1 MSRVIKDS
9 SLFAVYDPDSG
20 RENLYHLSAELLFN
34 DISYTIENEL
44 LDFLSVEVLPPSL
57 AFKGGHLSLS
67 DNTLFYTPASIPES
81 YGENEVIVINDYV
94 NYLGDVV
101 VQANVGTQ
109 EQVNQYYTPVI
120 NTNEVY
126 RRALGVDA
134 ESEFGI
140 TYDSEPDPTRIQS
153 IKADKFVATDHLAPD
168 VLFGQRNGEYSDS
181 STLNDLR
188 LIRDSLDT
196 KISTNAE
203 YIQAVVNYVRA
214 NEDLQRGGSYYTV
227 ADPTLYTDVNDTSAG
242 LIPTRE
248 THTNDEGDDLT
259 APTFV
264 VSWADG
270 ESNLTY
276 NTVTR
281 IRVHES
287 VYRTTD
293 DDGNVVESIY
303 DYSKYITGSYFT
315 IDNNGEA
322 YVYEITGHI
331 PSADPLKCEKIEIGS
346 TGEYFYQF
354 EVVSVQSGNVQIPNP
369 PSLELVRF
377 FTEETGINVG
387 EADQRYVFTT
397 GDVMSGGLTFEDV
410 GQPITIKNG
419 NDDKLVISV
428 DGVVNQED
436 VNDNLFDGNLVNRKN
451 LNDAISAQ
459 DTVNDGKY
467 VLKSGDTMS
476 GTLQMGTGAEIRMS
490 DSTAIKTRVL
500 DSGNNSNLS
509 IKRDG
514 ATKLLI
520 GTNSVDFAVDA
531 KLYSGKNLEFTAGGG
546 SKIILQNGVGFYS
559 GTNHIMHTGGSGMQ
573 YLGAYSVDTHIA
585 TKKNVDD
592 IGVRVEVLEE
602 DPVTKTYVDLLIEGL
617 KDDIDD
623 VVGPPGPPGTPGS
636 TGGPGPAGNPGPPG
650 PPGSRGPTGPTGP
663 KGPTGP
669 TGSVN
674 IDYKITK
681 SGNYYYISSV

>member
-1 MSRVIKDS
+1 
-9 SLFAVYDPDSG
+9 
-20 RENLYHLSAELLFN
+20 LLFN

-44 LDFLSVEVLPPSL
+44 LDFLSVTVLPPSL
-57 AFKGGHLSLS
+57 AFKGGHLSIS
-67 DNTLFYTPASIPES
+67 DNTLFFTPASIPEA
-81 YGENEVIVINDYV
+81 YGENEVIVVNDYV

-109 EQVNQYYTPVI
+109 EQVNQYYTPVV

-134 ESEFGI
+134 ESEYGI

-168 VLFGQRNGEYSDS
+168 VLLGQRNGDYSDS

-188 LIRDSLDT
+188 LIRDNLNT
-196 KISTNAE
+196 KISINAE
-203 YIQAVVNYVRA
+203 YIQSIVDYVRA
-214 NEDLQRGGSYYTV
+214 NEELQRGGAYYTV

-248 THTNDEGDDLT
+248 THTNDEGDDIT

-270 ESNLTY
+270 ESNLNY

-293 DDGNVVESIY
+293 DDGNLVESIY
-303 DYSKYITGSYFT
+303 DYRKYITGSYFT
-315 IDNNGEA
+315 IDNNGES

-397 GDVMSGGLTFEDV
+397 GDVMSGGLSFNDV

-419 NDDKLVISV
+419 NVDKLVISN
-428 DGVVNQED
+428 DGVVNQVD
-436 VNDNLFDGNLVNRKN
+436 VNDNLLDGNLVNRKN
-451 LNDAISAQ
+451 LTDAVDGLGVISE
-459 DTVNDGKY
+459 GKY
-467 VLKSGDTMS
+467 L
-476 GTLQMGTGAEIRMS
+476 
-490 DSTAIKTRVL
+490 RV
-500 DSGNNSNLS
+500 D
-509 IKRDG
+509 
-514 ATKLLI
+514 
-520 GTNSVDFAVDA
+520 GTNSYQAQSLNFTPPDTTARVNLNTNATQGIALTVGNSYILHA
-531 KLYSGKNLEFTAGGG
+531 NSNSVASSKPIEIKNNNGLRFAGG
-546 SKIILQNGVGFYS
+546 NG
-559 GTNHIMHTGGSGMQ
+559 TKLDI
-573 YLGAYSVDTHIA
+573 LGAHWGMLSHDGDYQIQWGVNGIHLFEPLSMDGNGSTTGLQRIINMADPVNSQDA
-585 TKKNVDD
+585 VTKKYVDD
-592 IGVRVEVLEE
+592 
-602 DPVTKTYVDLLIEGL
+602 LIAELDQEIQGFT
-617 KDDIDD
+617 
-623 VVGPPGPPGTPGS
+623 GPPGPPGTPGS
-636 TGGPGPAGNPGPPG
+636 NGGPGPAGNPGPPG
-650 PPGSRGPTGPTGP
+650 PPGTPGSRGPGGPPGP
-663 KGPTGP
+663 PGP

-674 IDYKITK
+674 ISYKITK
-681 SGNYYYISSV
+681 DGDYYYISSV

>member
-57 AFKGGHLSLS
+57 AFKGGHLSIS
-67 DNTLFYTPASIPES
+67 DNTLFFTPASIPEA
-81 YGENEVIVINDYV
+81 YGENEVIVVNDYV

-109 EQVNQYYTPVI
+109 EQVNQYYTPVV

-134 ESEFGI
+134 ESEYGI

-168 VLFGQRNGEYSDS
+168 VLLGQRNGDYSDS

-188 LIRDSLDT
+188 LIRDNLNT
-196 KISTNAE
+196 KISINAE
-203 YIQAVVNYVRA
+203 YIQSIVDYVRA
-214 NEDLQRGGSYYTV
+214 NEELQRGGAYYTV

-248 THTNDEGDDLT
+248 THTNDEGDDIT

-270 ESNLTY
+270 ESNLNY

-293 DDGNVVESIY
+293 DDGNLVESIY
-303 DYSKYITGSYFT
+303 DYRKYITGSYFT
-315 IDNNGEA
+315 IDNNGES

-397 GDVMSGGLTFEDV
+397 GDVMSGGLSFNDV

-419 NDDKLVISV
+419 NVDKLVISN
-428 DGVVNQED
+428 DGVVNQVD
-436 VNDNLFDGNLVNRKN
+436 VNDNLLDGNLVNRKN
-451 LNDAISAQ
+451 LTDAVDGLGVISE
-459 DTVNDGKY
+459 GKY
-467 VLKSGDTMS
+467 L
-476 GTLQMGTGAEIRMS
+476 
-490 DSTAIKTRVL
+490 RV
-500 DSGNNSNLS
+500 D
-509 IKRDG
+509 
-514 ATKLLI
+514 
-520 GTNSVDFAVDA
+520 GTNSYQAQSLNFTPPDTTARVNLNTNATQGIALTVGNSYILHA
-531 KLYSGKNLEFTAGGG
+531 NSNSVASSKPIEIKNNNGLRFAGG
-546 SKIILQNGVGFYS
+546 NG
-559 GTNHIMHTGGSGMQ
+559 TKLDI
-573 YLGAYSVDTHIA
+573 LGAHWGMLSHDGDYQIQWGVNGIHLFEPLSMDGNGSTTGLQRIINMADPVNSQDA
-585 TKKNVDD
+585 VTKKYVDD
-592 IGVRVEVLEE
+592 
-602 DPVTKTYVDLLIEGL
+602 LIAELDQEIQGFT
-617 KDDIDD
+617 
-623 VVGPPGPPGTPGS
+623 GPPGPPGTPGS
-636 TGGPGPAGNPGPPG
+636 NGGPGPAGNPGPPG
-650 PPGSRGPTGPTGP
+650 PPGTPGSRGPGGPPGP
-663 KGPTGP
+663 PGP

-674 IDYKITK
+674 ISYKITK
-681 SGNYYYISSV
+681 DGDYYYISSV